1 LSKIQQSPLAW
12 VWGDFESFYS
22 KDYSLRHMDPPSYIL
37 DERFEAICLSLV
49 EGKDSTAM
57 LVDGPYIQ
65 GYVDTYKKRQAA
77 GERIAFVSHNALFD
91 ACILAWRFGFVP
103 DLIVCTLSMARTLL
117 RSELRSVSLD
127 SVSRHFGMQKGKTIF
142 KVSGMSRADIIA
154 NGMWAEYT
162 NYCMNDTQLCRAI
175 FYKMI
180 KDFPAE
186 EIVLQD
192 MILRCAIEPRFIA
205 DLGMLQTHLANVQVE
220 KTKLMIKAYFC
231 GLTSRDELMSN
242 PQFAEVLQRRGIR
255 PPRKVS
261 YQTGQET
268 WAFSK
273 QDREFLALLEHDDPK
288 VSTLVEARLVVK
300 STLEES
306 RAERLI
312 NIAQLPFPGLPE
324 HVMPIP
330 LKMGAAITHRLG
342 GDWDCNPQNW
352 GRKSPIRKAMRAPEG
367 YKVVVA
373 DAEQIEARLT
383 AWFCGQQDLVNEFA
397 RGEDVYAN
405 FAQTIYHVPVTKSS
419 QPAKRFVGKTGILQL
434 GYQSGPGKFRSTVW
448 LLSYNSEPEPIELT
462 EDEARNIVYGYR
474 TKMDWIVDMWGQFK
488 DLIPE
493 MASNPKLVRQ
503 IGPITIRGN
512 KIIGPNGLT
521 ITYRNLR
528 QELDVHGK
536 LNWVYD
542 YGGGTYRLFGGKL
555 LENVIQFLARIAVMQ
570 AAIRLKPLLI
580 PFGSQLT
587 HTAHDEIVYIV
598 KDEYVAD
605 VETLVD
611 REMSLTPAWAP
622 GLPLKTSVTHG
633 QTYGDAK

>member
-1 LSKIQQSPLAW
+1 
-12 VWGDFESFYS
+12 
-22 KDYSLRHMDPPSYIL
+22 MDPPSYIL
-37 DERFEAICLSLV
+37 DERFEAICLSLL
-49 EGKDSTAM
+49 EGKQDIAT

-65 GYVDTYKKRQAA
+65 GTIDTYKKRQAA

-91 ACILAWRFGFVP
+91 ACILAWRFDFVP

-117 RSELRSVSLD
+117 RPQLKSVSLD
-127 SVSRHFGMQKGKTIF
+127 SVARYYGMEKGKTIF
-142 KVSGMSRADIIA
+142 KVSGMGRADIIA
-154 NGMWAEYT
+154 NGMWGEYAR
-162 NYCMNDTQLCRAI
+162 YCMNDTRLCREI
-175 FYKMI
+175 FYKMV
-180 KDFPAE
+180 KDYPPE

-192 MILRCAIEPRFIA
+192 MILRCAIEPRFVA
-205 DLGMLQTHLANVQVE
+205 DLGMLQQHLANVQLE
-220 KTKLMIKAYFC
+220 KTKLMIKAIFC
-231 GLTSRDELMSN
+231 GASGRDELMSN
-242 PQFAEVLQRRGIR
+242 PQFAELLQRRGVK
-255 PPRKVS
+255 PPRKIS

-288 VSTLVEARLVVK
+288 VATLVEARLVVK

-312 NIAQLPFPGLPE
+312 NIAQLPFPNLPE

-383 AWFCGQQDLVNEFA
+383 AWFCEQHDLVEQFA

-405 FAQTIYHVPVTKSS
+405 FAETIYHVPVTKQSE
-419 QPAKRFVGKTGILQL
+419 PAKRFVGKTGILQL

-448 LLSYNSEPEPIELT
+448 LLSYNTEPEPIELT

-474 TKMDWIVDMWGQFK
+474 NKYDGIADVWERFK
-488 DLIPE
+488 NLIPQ
-493 MASNPKLVRQ
+493 MASNPEFSYEW
-503 IGPITIRGN
+503 GPIKIKGN
-512 KIIGPNGLT
+512 KIIGPNGLV

-528 QELDVHGK
+528 QEVDHQGK

-542 YGGGTYRLFGGKL
+542 FGGGTYKLFGGKV
-555 LENVIQFLARIAVMQ
+555 LENIIQFLARIAVMQ
-570 AAIRLKPLLI
+570 AAVRLKPLLM

-598 KDEYVAD
+598 KDEHVAE
-605 VETLVD
+605 VERLVD
-611 REMSLTPAWAP
+611 GEMSLTPAWAP